1 MKSVVTSSGSCGLN
15 KQLDLDNNTI
25 LHRIARYYMVP
36 SYMLSVERQS
46 LIFKEEVI
54 PGILLLSIFDT
65 VQLVHSWSEVGRV
78 TSESNF
84 H

>member
-1 MKSVVTSSGSCGLN
+1 
-15 KQLDLDNNTI
+15 
-25 LHRIARYYMVP
+25 MVP

-54 PGILLLSIFDT
+54 PGIFHNDVSDYSTKCRGLALTLLLSIFDT